1 MLPTDDLPHTTNPDA
16 DSHDL
21 GDSGITERDGM
32 TGFMNGST
40 PAHIVG
46 EFHLTSEQGLFEI
59 VPGQRPLLP
68 SRLSSDV
75 TNKSLNV
82 GSSATGRQQGEPSK
96 IGMLV

>member
-1 MLPTDDLPHTTNPDA
+1 MLPTNDLPHTTNPDA

-21 GDSGITERDGM
+21 GDSGVTERDGM

-59 VPGQRPLLP
+59 VPGQRPLL
-68 SRLSSDV
+68 SSGFPANV
-75 TNKSLNV
+75 TNKSFDV
-82 GSSATGRQQGEPSK
+82 GSRAAGRQQGQPS
-96 IGMLV
+96 